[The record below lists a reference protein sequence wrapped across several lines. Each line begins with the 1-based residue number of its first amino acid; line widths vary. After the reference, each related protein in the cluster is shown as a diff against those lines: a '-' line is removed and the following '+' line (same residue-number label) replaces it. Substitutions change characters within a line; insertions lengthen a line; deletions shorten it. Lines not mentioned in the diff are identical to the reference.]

1 MDSQKQEFV
10 LRRHCPFVHQNK
22 HHYFIIYAALK
33 SQSQKA
39 IYITQSLLSPPKS
52 HLKGISLTS
61 TPLKSYA
68 FCSFIV
74 DAYLLCFFN

>member
-10 LRRHCPFVHQNK
+10 LRRNCPFVHQNK

-39 IYITQSLLSPPKS
+39 IYITQSLFPPLN
-52 HLKGISLTS
+52 HI
-61 TPLKSYA
+61 
-68 FCSFIV
+68 
-74 DAYLLCFFN
+74 